1 MTTITLAENKENTLK
16 RKKRSWDRGLA
27 LFRALFLQVVAL
39 LVWEVLTRLGAL
51 PSLLFSSPSLILT
64 RAVNL
69 VSTGKLWEHMEISL
83 FRALLGFLL
92 GGGLGLA
99 FGIIVGMNRKSEQYI
114 NPSFQMIRTIPL
126 LAITPLFILWFGFGE
141 LSKILLISLGSFFPL
156 YLQAFLGIR
165 NIDNKLFEVARIMEY
180 TRLQQITKLMIP
192 SALPNILLGV
202 RLSLS
207 VAWMCLV
214 AAELL
219 GADKGIGYMIQDARS
234 FMQTDTVFVGIII
247 FALAGKLS
255 DSFVR
260 ILEEKLLRWQD
271 SFKA

>member
-1 MTTITLAENKENTLK
+1 MTTITLAENKEKTLK

-27 LFRALFLQVVAL
+27 LFRALFLPVVAL
-39 LVWEVLTRLGAL
+39 LAWEVLTRLEVL
-51 PSLLFSSPSLILT
+51 PSLLFSSPSLILSRT
-64 RAVNL
+64 IEL

-114 NPSFQMIRTIPL
+114 NPTFQMIRTIPL
-126 LAITPLFILWFGFGE
+126 LAVTPLFILWFGFGE

-156 YLQAFLGIR
+156 YMQAFLGVR

-180 TRLQQITKLMIP
+180 TRLQQIVKLMIP
-192 SALPNILLGV
+192 SSLPNILLGI

-260 ILEEKLLRWQD
+260 ILEEKLLKWQD